1 MFWSLET
8 GPPRVVLALTYRS
21 MQLTQCDRDPPSPR
35 RLRSLYLGGHRAR
48 TAAARRHPT
57 SRPRVLLSRLSTDG
71 MYFFFHSRN
80 RSTCRSALLSAS
92 GSLLDESRRI
102 YALKR
107 AESRR
112 RWLPVG
118 REASGPRR
126 SLPAEVADCKAR
138 RRDLHS
144 GPQTRVCQSRN
155 RRTKRDTTDNSGRV
169 TADDSV
175 LSGLFVLVDSF

>member
-71 MYFFFHSRN
+71 MYLFFHSWN

-126 SLPAEVADCKAR
+126 SLPRRWRTAKPAEEICILGPRCGFANLETVA
-138 RRDLHS
+138 LS
-144 GPQTRVCQSRN
+144 VIP
-155 RRTKRDTTDNSGRV
+155 RTTPEG
-169 TADDSV
+169 
-175 LSGLFVLVDSF
+175 